1 MYCTI
6 IKTICTQRPFTDYTV
21 CVTTMSIGR
30 LERNAGRLLNR
41 PAIEEDVDQFMD
53 MNNKQMLRDRYDY
66 SQQQK
71 KNDNEEEYPP
81 LPLTSFLLCKTR

>member
-1 MYCTI
+1 
-6 IKTICTQRPFTDYTV
+6 
-21 CVTTMSIGR
+21 MSIGR

-41 PAIEEDVDQFMD
+41 PANEEDVDQFMN

-71 KNDNEEEYPP
+71 KTIMKKNI
-81 LPLTSFLLCKTR
+81 LLSPSLLFFCVRLANGSIYACVSGAL